1 MFDWKDRVDIQ
12 MHGNQEAKLRAK
24 PDQKVV
30 SIDKPLPGVA
40 PAQITAVCLPGQR
53 DISLEN
59 VNVQY
64 VGFEARGL
72 VREYMFVVRG
82 AANQTS
88 EYFLEIDN
96 ASFCSRQVRLQD
108 GAEIC
113 SLRLHRELAAFGNH
127 PPRSHYQI
135 GSSEL
140 EDYRKA
146 HSPKPSGSPCKPK
159 ALDDF

>member
-1 MFDWKDRVDIQ
+1 MFDWKDRVDIR
-12 MHGNQEAKLRAK
+12 MHSNEEARLQAQADLKIVAIQPSPRIAAAQSSAVGLR
-24 PDQKVV
+24 
-30 SIDKPLPGVA
+30 
-40 PAQITAVCLPGQR
+40 GQR
-53 DISLEN
+53 DLMLEN

-88 EYFLEIDN
+88 EYFFEIDN
-96 ASFCSRQVRLQD
+96 ESFSSRQVRFQD

-135 GSSEL
+135 GTSEL
-140 EDYRKA
+140 EEYRKS
-146 HSPKPSGSPCKPK
+146 HSPKAAGHMQKPTVPSEG
-159 ALDDF
+159 

>member
-12 MHGNQEAKLRAK
+12 MHSDQEARLWTKA
-24 PDQKVV
+24 DQK
-30 SIDKPLPGVA
+30 IIAINRPLTEVA
-40 PAQITAVCLPGQR
+40 TAQNTTVRSSGQK
-53 DISLEN
+53 DLMLEN

-72 VREYMFVVRG
+72 VREYKFVVRG
-82 AANQTS
+82 ATNQTS

-96 ASFCSRQVRLQD
+96 ESFSSRQVRFQD

-113 SLRLHRELAAFGNH
+113 SLRLHRELSAFGNH

-135 GSSEL
+135 GTSEL
-140 EDYRKA
+140 EDYRKS
-146 HSPKPSGSPCKPK
+146 HSPKAAGRMHKPIVPHEV
-159 ALDDF
+159 